1 MREFPDEPDVLVGAS
16 SAQVAG
22 RRPADRKAGI
32 EMAAI
37 KRIGSTTTALAAVLV
52 LSTVTALA
60 ACSVQRPGAAED
72 HSLDAVEQN
81 RAAMG
86 VVRADSSYEQAER
99 NRLTVGTHADT
110 SYDDIERSRA
120 GRVGP

>member
-1 MREFPDEPDVLVGAS
+1 
-16 SAQVAG
+16 
-22 RRPADRKAGI
+22 
-32 EMAAI
+32 MAAG
-37 KRIGSTTTALAAVLV
+37 KWTGSTATALAAVLV
-52 LSTVTALA
+52 VSTMTALA

-86 VVRADSSYEQAER
+86 VPPADSSYDQAER
-99 NRLTVGTHADT
+99 NRLTVGTHVDT
-110 SYDDIERSRA
+110 SYDDIERLRS